1 MNKKAISTAI
11 IFILLVL
18 NNIETDLKKRIAF
31 LNYDFYQKIFIE
43 SFSNNNVVIVD
54 IDEKSIEQIGQ
65 FPWRRDVYSKII
77 NNLKYAKVKVIAFDI
92 FFSEEDNQNPQMILK
107 EFGIDYSKNKIIDSD
122 QLFLDAIKESNVVLP
137 VVGARKNSIDNKLII
152 KANIVNRGEDPLSHI
167 YKYEGHIISLDKF
180 NEAAKGL
187 GSISIID
194 SEDGILRSVPMLLNI
209 NNQLVPSLSM
219 ETIRLFNDQKSYVI
233 ETDVNGI
240 QNIKTRTV
248 NFKTDENALMHV
260 KYKELNSSNYISAS
274 EIYNNNFDNALLEG
288 KIVLIGSSAQG
299 IFDLVKTSTGLI
311 IPGVQVHANIIENVL
326 ANDFIKINLIT
337 KIIENIVL
345 IFGLLFIFLITNYLK
360 PTYSILYFILGL
372 GSLFLISII
381 FYKQNYFI
389 EIYNVIILQTIL
401 FVVLLYRRFVEENK
415 SSLENE
421 KKQLVLKKEREI
433 AGEVQKKL
441 FPSNKDTQNYVYAVN
456 IPAKDVSGDY
466 YDYIKVSEEEI
477 YFTLADVSGKGIK
490 AGMLMANA
498 SSVFKSLSKL
508 KFPIN
513 ELALNV
519 NNQVKESSYKGM
531 FITAVIG
538 KINIVKKEIEF
549 VNFGHESI
557 MVLDNENNF
566 SYIKASHPPLG
577 FMPLQS
583 SSLVKTS
590 MLDMNDKKIFIY
602 TDGVTEGYIK
612 DQDELTV
619 KGLEDLI
626 LKNKSMNLQEVIHYV
641 TNLLNNRDVLR
652 DDITMMGLEIN
663 KAKK

>member
-1 MNKKAISTAI
+1 MNKKIISTAI
-11 IFILLVL
+11 IFILLIL

-43 SFSNNNVVIVD
+43 PFSNNNVVIVD

-152 KANIVNRGEDPLSHI
+152 KANIVKRGEDPLNHI

-180 NEAAKGL
+180 NEVAKGL

-219 ETIRLFNDQKSYVI
+219 EAIRLFNDQKSYVI
-233 ETDVNGI
+233 ETDVSGI

-274 EIYNNNFDNALLEG
+274 EIYNNNFDNTLLEG

-441 FPSNKDTQNYVYAVN
+441 FPSNKDTQNYVYAIN

-466 YDYIKVSEEEI
+466 YDYIKVSDEEI

-557 MVLDNENNF
+557 MVLDNKNNF
-566 SYIKASHPPLG
+566 SYIEASHPPLG
-577 FMPLQS
+577 LMPLKS

-626 LKNKSMNLQEVIHYV
+626 LKNKSMNLQEVINYV

-663 KAKK
+663 KDKK